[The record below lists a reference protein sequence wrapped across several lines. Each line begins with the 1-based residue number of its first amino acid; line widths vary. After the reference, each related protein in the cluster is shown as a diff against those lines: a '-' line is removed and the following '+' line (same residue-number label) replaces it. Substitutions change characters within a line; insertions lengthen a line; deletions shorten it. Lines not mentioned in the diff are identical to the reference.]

1 MVSSSSFAQV
11 LLAAAVGVLPAAGCT
26 KNPGKT
32 HPKNA
37 AMNQF
42 PDIPGDIKKQLAF
55 TCAYE
60 KDRIPPRDPEADQLY
75 KHARWLI
82 KANTLRQVPEAHPPI
97 ERLLRIATAHGHDRA
112 NVVLRQMMDKG
123 QAQSDDP
130 VNETID
136 MVQDLIK
143 RGIPAG
149 YYGMARYLENGYGVE
164 QDQELALKYFRKAAD
179 LGNPEGQYF
188 VGDLLNDFS
197 KHGREIASI
206 GLAMQR
212 CAAEQGHAEAALD
225 VGVDVRQKGLFPE
238 AMKYFQLG
246 AMAGSYQAANRLS
259 EGFGESQG
267 DPIYDLGQSIDP
279 RRQERYKKISDFL
292 FDYSYLNP
300 QVPELDSIVPLPPAK
315 LPPWDGKFKWLEAH
329 EANVP
334 PPLPTEER
342 IAEMAKAKGLDPKT
356 GRRVESRK

>member
-1 MVSSSSFAQV
+1 
-11 LLAAAVGVLPAAGCT
+11 
-26 KNPGKT
+26 
-32 HPKNA
+32 
-37 AMNQF
+37 MNQF
-42 PDIPGDIKKQLAF
+42 PDIPSDFTKQLAF

-75 KHARWLI
+75 KHARWLS
-82 KANTLRQVPEAHPPI
+82 KANTLRQVAEAYPPI

-112 NVVLRQMMDKG
+112 NVELRHMLDKG
-123 QAQSDDP
+123 RAQSDDP

-149 YYGMARYLENGYGVE
+149 YYGMGRYLKNGYGVE
-164 QDQELALKYFRKAAD
+164 QDQELAFKYYRKAAD

-212 CAAEQGHAEAALD
+212 CAAEQGHAKAANE
-225 VGVDVRQKGLFPE
+225 VGIDVRQDGKLPE

-246 AMAGSYQAANRLS
+246 AMAGSDRAAGRLY
-259 EGFGESQG
+259 EAFGKNQD
-267 DPIYDLGQSIDP
+267 DPIYDLGQALDP
-279 RRQERYKKISDFL
+279 EREARYKKVWEFL
-292 FDYSYLNP
+292 FNYSYLNP

-356 GRRVESRK
+356 GRRVEQKK